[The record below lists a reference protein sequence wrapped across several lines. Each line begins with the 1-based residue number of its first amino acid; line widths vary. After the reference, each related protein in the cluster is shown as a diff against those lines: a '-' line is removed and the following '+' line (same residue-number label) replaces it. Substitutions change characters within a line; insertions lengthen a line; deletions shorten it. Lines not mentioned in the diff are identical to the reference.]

1 MAKYIANAPAN
12 GFTVEQVTQ
21 EQRYLADVARYLAT
35 SGWILRTLGS
45 AATSR

>member
-1 MAKYIANAPAN
+1 MAKYIASAPAN

-35 SGWILRTLGS
+35 AASDPANLGS
-45 AATSR
+45 AAMRR